1 MGTVLIIRLT
11 FITYFFY
18 KRLLT
23 YLKKTGRTHSV
34 CTMIAFTNFVI
45 MRVILHLEYEQ
56 MQKKKIFYCLNS
68 HYYFQ
73 QLELVNVPSNVRKQI
88 FYKLI

>member
-56 MQKKKIFYCLNS
+56 MQKKKISTALI
-68 HYYFQ
+68 
-73 QLELVNVPSNVRKQI
+73 LITI
-88 FYKLI
+88 FSSLSW

>member
-1 MGTVLIIRLT
+1 MGTVLIIWLT

-56 MQKKKIFYCLNS
+56 MQKKKNIPTALILITIFSSLS
-68 HYYFQ
+68 W
-73 QLELVNVPSNVRKQI
+73 
-88 FYKLI
+88 